1 MPYATRDD
9 LTERFGEAEI
19 AQRER
24 MLPPGA
30 IERALSDAGQDVDGY
45 LSARYTV
52 PVSPIPATLV
62 RLACDIARYRLLGDA
77 ASDDVRSRYKDAI
90 SALRDIGA
98 GRSRLT
104 DAAPIAA
111 ASESATVEIVSA
123 PRVFGRPHP

>member
-45 LSARYTV
+45 LAGRYAV
-52 PVSPIPATLV
+52 PVVPVPETLV
-62 RLACDIARYRLLGDA
+62 RLVCDIARYRLLGDA
-77 ASDDVRSRYKDAI
+77 ASPDVRSRYQDAI

-98 GRSRLT
+98 GRSRLA

-111 ASESATVEIVSA
+111 ASESATVEIVSS
-123 PRVFGRPHP
+123 PRVFGRPHA